1 VLFGC
6 LLLEFPFIVVEA
18 VSVSLIDIEVVVS
31 MIALLVA
38 LMILVEVV
46 VLVFDTASTTIKGNS
61 NNRQPN
67 NTIVLHTVLALWTF
81 WTCPDWMSDKS

>member
-46 VLVFDTASTTIKGNS
+46 VLVCM
-61 NNRQPN
+61 
-67 NTIVLHTVLALWTF
+67 IVVVVVLIQRNPF
-81 WTCPDWMSDKS
+81 WYPVVESFL

>member
-1 VLFGC
+1 M
-6 LLLEFPFIVVEA
+6 ETNTTTSTRIINATRSAIMDTTTSISIKET
-18 VSVSLIDIEVVVS
+18 
-31 MIALLVA
+31 
-38 LMILVEVV
+38 
-46 VLVFDTASTTIKGNS
+46 DTASTTIKGNS